1 MKISESL
8 FVAENICL
16 APIDHE
22 KDAEIE
28 SRWTHD
34 AEYMRLLSLEPALPL
49 SAAQLKKRYEKIEK
63 EQDEKKNLFY
73 FTVRMRSDDR
83 LVGFARLY
91 WIEWSNAGGF
101 VQLGIGDPNDRQHG
115 YGTQV
120 LRLLLRYAFDELN
133 LYRLTA
139 VVPEYNPVGAASVFQ
154 SRICRRSAPAK
165 GVEPGWQALGSAP
178 SGDLARGVG
187 RASRRVPGEAGID
200 RKR

>member
-1 MKISESL
+1 MKINEPL
-8 FVAENICL
+8 FVAEAICL

-34 AEYMRLLSLEPALPL
+34 AEYMRLISLEPALPQ

-73 FTVRMRSDDR
+73 FTLRMRADDR

-101 VQLGIGDPNDRQHG
+101 IQLGIGDPNDRQHG
-115 YGTQV
+115 YGTQT

-139 VVPEYNPVGAASVFQ
+139 IVPEYNPVALHLFSKAGFVEEVRQRKALNRDGRRWDLLHLGILHEEWDAAQAS
-154 SRICRRSAPAK
+154 SR
-165 GVEPGWQALGSAP
+165 
-178 SGDLARGVG
+178 
-187 RASRRVPGEAGID
+187 
-200 RKR
+200 

>member
-1 MKISESL
+1 MKINEPL
-8 FVAENICL
+8 FVAEAICL

-34 AEYMRLLSLEPALPL
+34 AEYMRLISLEPALPQ

-73 FTVRMRSDDR
+73 FTLRMRADDR

-101 VQLGIGDPNDRQHG
+101 IQLGIGDPNDRQHG
-115 YGTQV
+115 YGTQT

-139 VVPEYNPVGAASVFQ
+139 IVPEYNPVALHLFSKAGFVEEVRQRKALN
-154 SRICRRSAPAK
+154 RDGRRWDLLHLGILHEEWDAL
-165 GVEPGWQALGSAP
+165 QARSQ
-178 SGDLARGVG
+178 
-187 RASRRVPGEAGID
+187 
-200 RKR
+200 

>member
-34 AEYMRLLSLEPALPL
+34 AEYMRLISLEPALPL

-63 EQDEKKNLFY
+63 DQDEKKNLFY
-73 FTVRMRSDDR
+73 FTVRMRPDDR

-101 VQLGIGDPNDRQHG
+101 VQLGIGDPNDRRHG

-139 VVPEYNPVGAASVFQ
+139 VIPEYNPLALHLFSNAGFVEEVRRRKALNRDGRRWDLLHLGILHEEWDAPQAG
-154 SRICRRSAPAK
+154 SR
-165 GVEPGWQALGSAP
+165 
-178 SGDLARGVG
+178 
-187 RASRRVPGEAGID
+187 
-200 RKR
+200 

>member
-34 AEYMRLLSLEPALPL
+34 AEYMRLLSLEPALPQ
-49 SAAQLKKRYEKIEK
+49 SATQLKKRYEKIEK
-63 EQDEKKNLFY
+63 DQDEKKNLFY

-101 VQLGIGDPNDRQHG
+101 IQLGIGDPNDRRHG
-115 YGTQV
+115 YGTEV

-139 VVPEYNPVGAASVFQ
+139 VIPEYNPVALRLFSNAGFVEEV
-154 SRICRRSAPAK
+154 RRRKALERDGRRWDLIHLGILHDEWDAR
-165 GVEPGWQALGSAP
+165 QAGYQ
-178 SGDLARGVG
+178 
-187 RASRRVPGEAGID
+187 
-200 RKR
+200 

>member
-1 MKISESL
+1 MNIGDSL

-34 AEYMRLLSLEPALPL
+34 AEYLRLLNPEPALPQ
-49 SAAQLKKRYEKIEK
+49 SMAQLKKRYEKIEK
-63 EQDEKKNLFY
+63 DQDEKKDQFY

-101 VQLGIGDPNDRQHG
+101 VQLGIGDPNDRRHG
-115 YGTQV
+115 YGSEV

-139 VVPEYNPVGAASVFQ
+139 AIPEYNPVGLHLFSKAGFVEEV
-154 SRICRRSAPAK
+154 RRRKALDRDGRRWDMIHMGLLHEEWDAK
-165 GVEPGWQALGSAP
+165 QAG
-178 SGDLARGVG
+178 
-187 RASRRVPGEAGID
+187 
-200 RKR
+200 